1 GVERRGAAEVGGVG
15 DLKWGGAGCRG
26 GGGLGRAAQGEDARD
41 ERGTYRQRSDGT
53 LLSSMRERPQGAAVS
68 ESGGAGGYRRRG
80 RGLGRAAARHL
91 LSSLNCGLSTWL
103 SILGLWPPRQT
114 DGA

>member
-1 GVERRGAAEVGGVG
+1 MWAASEISNRGLPAAGG
-15 DLKWGGAGCRG
+15 RG
-26 GGGLGRAAQGEDARD
+26 LVRAAQGEDARH
-41 ERGTYRQRSDGT
+41 ERGTYRQRSHGT

-68 ESGGAGGYRRRG
+68 ESGGTGGYRRRG